1 MPNRS
6 LIGTIRNT
14 RMPYYDIQTDKVAF
28 KARPVLIIGVEND
41 RGMTDLTVVPVSKI
55 SDSRRII
62 ENSDIKLDKSIYPLC
77 NLKEP
82 VSYIRASKLSTV
94 SSKDTSKNE
103 ICNLKECYSDFYE
116 EILSAVKF
124 YINGL

>member
-1 MPNRS
+1 MPNSS

-14 RMPYYDIQTDKVAF
+14 RMPYYDVKKNEVTF

-77 NLKEP
+77 NLREP
-82 VSYIRASKLSTV
+82 VSYIRTSKVNTV
-94 SSKDTSKNE
+94 SSKDTSNNE

-116 EILSAVKF
+116 EILSAVKS
-124 YINGL
+124 YISGL